1 MKQLNEIP
9 VFSDLTEEQLRQIE
23 TCTTARLYRKGMI
36 IFMEGQPGEG
46 FHYIQQGRVKI
57 VKISDDGRE
66 HIIHLLDE
74 GDIFAGVVLFNTA
87 PYPATAVALEDCQ
100 IGMIK
105 NSDLEQLALHNNAL
119 AMHLIKAINQRLLY
133 AQQKIANLALHDVT
147 ARTAEVLLRLGK
159 EKGRRNAGG
168 QITIE
173 MALSRQDLASLV
185 GTTRET
191 VTRTLSSL
199 KKGKVIDFD
208 GSTMV
213 ILDETALMEY
223 LP

>member
-9 VFSDLTEEQLRQIE
+9 IFSDLAEEQLRQIE
-23 TCTTARLYRKGMI
+23 TCTTDRLYRKGMI

-66 HIIHLLDE
+66 HMIHLLDE
-74 GDIFAGVVLFNTA
+74 GDIVAGVVLLNTA
-87 PYPATAVALEDCQ
+87 PYPATAVALEDCR
-100 IGMIK
+100 IGVIK

-159 EKGRRNAGG
+159 EKGRRNANG
-168 QITIE
+168 QIIIE
-173 MALSRQDLASLV
+173 MTLSRQDLASLV

-199 KKGKVIDFD
+199 KKSKVIDFD
-208 GSTMV
+208 SGSMV
-213 ILDETALMEY
+213 ILDEAALTEY